1 MVMGKKYQKSEI
13 DCLEEDWKINE
24 RLRIYLDFVYKGHSP
39 VDKWFISLK
48 I

>member
-13 DCLEEDWKINE
+13 DCLEQDWKIDE
-24 RLRIYLDFVYKGHSP
+24 ILRICLDFVYKGHSP
-39 VDKWFISLK
+39 VAKMFISLK